1 MAPGAGRFEWCGGRG
16 GRKVEPMNGG
26 WKSRILGGALA
37 MAAAAVASGQVPEPP
52 KDSSGPL
59 LTLGTPALRSSLER
73 LSLAWLYPSQ
83 IPDVRLKVDRPTLEQ
98 LSTLEAD
105 TRLRGV
111 EFRLPLRD
119 LWVGYETPAEGDL
132 PRATLSIQRGF

>member
-1 MAPGAGRFEWCGGRG
+1 MKR
-16 GRKVEPMNGG
+16 G
-26 WKSRILGGALA
+26 WKFRILAGALA
-37 MAAAAVASGQVPEPP
+37 VAAGALATGQTTPP
-52 KDSSGPL
+52 DDSAPL

-83 IPDVRLKVDRPTLEQ
+83 IPDVRLKVDRPTMEQ

-111 EFRLPLRD
+111 EFRLPMEG
-119 LWVGYETPAEGDL
+119 LWVGYETPAEGEL
-132 PRATLSIQRGF
+132 PRATFSIQRGF